1 MKNSYICKQ
10 IYTQCIMI
18 KESITMITRKMKKTI
33 VILALLAWCGVA
45 AQSAILRVS
54 NVVGSTALYS
64 SIDEAIMKANEG
76 DTIMV
81 DGSATSYGNIFV
93 GKRVVL
99 MGPGYFLNENGICL
113 SSPAPARLQD
123 VEMGASGIIMQ
134 GMTVEGGVEVTDP
147 RCVITRCRIDGKIQ
161 LWGPHYE
168 GKSGNAVNCVIHQN
182 FLGGMILGDY
192 EESIYEPT
200 ISGTLVTNNI
210 FTGWVNGYLGAIGFV
225 KESTIA
231 YNTWTEK
238 SSYVTLHSVF
248 NSTINNNIFPLA
260 EADAE
265 DVDGREY
272 ANTTN
277 LYNARNNNVF
287 LLDSCSNLK
296 SWEWEEKVSPFQGHT
311 DTDLAV
317 KAVEDELF
325 QDNVGAFSGDDPYV
339 ISGIPTGPVVENL
352 VIPATV
358 RKGETMNVEVKIGLT
373 R

>member
-10 IYTQCIMI
+10 IYTECIII
-18 KESITMITRKMKKTI
+18 KESTTMITRKMKKTI

-81 DGSATSYGNIFV
+81 DGSATSYGPVSV

-113 SSPAPARLQD
+113 SSPGPARLQD

-134 GMTVEGGVEVTDP
+134 GLTVEGRVDVTAP
-147 RCVITRCRIDGKIQ
+147 RCVITRCRIDGTIQ
-161 LWGPHYE
+161 LWGPHEE

-182 FLGGMILGDY
+182 FLNGRVLGDY
-192 EESIYEPT
+192 EVGYIPT
-200 ISGTLVTNNI
+200 ITGIQITNNI
-210 FTGWVNGYLGAIGFV
+210 FNGPIDVYRGSICDMT
-225 KESTIA
+225 ESRIEN
-231 YNTWTEK
+231 NTWTNKEEFPVLR
-238 SSYVTLHSVF
+238 SIF

-260 EADAE
+260 EADAS

-287 LLDSCSNLK
+287 LFESRWNLK
-296 SWEWEEKVSPFQGHT
+296 SWEWENLVSPFQGHT

-325 QDNVGAFSGDDPYV
+325 QDNVGAFSGDDSYV